1 MTLDTINRKLL
12 ENVIRDEH
20 KAGEKF
26 FEYAQRIDSLCS
38 NPEKLYS
45 RLDFPSQESDYN
57 SFLQQ
62 VYISSIFS
70 DVSKIYPT
78 SGFATYFGDDRYDKK
93 EIKELLEHH
102 KMITSS
108 KEILSVREGY
118 FIFSDSE
125 AEFLQSN
132 LNPLFDAGL
141 ITLTP
146 NPNLMIIA
154 GSKEEPKFYTVPAE
168 VNFETDMW
176 RAPLYNGK
184 QKDIPIK
191 QLTNKNSKQA
201 EIIHEIMIP
210 FISGLSAKDF
220 SLVLQDEA
228 DLISS
233 FRFEL
238 KKLTN
243 IKDDNYEFS
252 SELYQDLIRPRVDKI
267 NQKFKSV
274 SELHSFKMKGV
285 TAFTSILSL
294 VSMAAGDFMG
304 AASIIIGLGTG
315 TAGLVKFE
323 ADYHSEINNLKN
335 DSMYL
340 LWRLNQIRKS

>member
-1 MTLDTINRKLL
+1 MTLDTINRTLL
-12 ENVIRDEH
+12 ENVISDQH

-26 FEYAQRIDSLCS
+26 FEYAQTIDSLCS
-38 NPEKLYS
+38 NPQKLYS
-45 RLDFPSQESDYN
+45 RIDFPSQESEYN
-57 SFLQQ
+57 SFIQQ

-78 SGFATYFGDDRYDKK
+78 SGFATYFGDERYDEQ
-93 EIKELLEHH
+93 EINELLEHH
-102 KMITSS
+102 KIITNS

-125 AEFLQSN
+125 ADFLQTN

-154 GSKEEPKFYTVPAE
+154 GSKEEPNFYTVPAE

-176 RAPLYNGK
+176 RAPLYSGK

-191 QLTNKNSKQA
+191 QLTTSNPKQA
-201 EIIHEIMIP
+201 EIIQEIMIP

-220 SLVLQDEA
+220 SLVLQDEG

-233 FRFEL
+233 FRYEL
-238 KKLTN
+238 KKLTD
-243 IKDDNYEFS
+243 IKNNNYEYS
-252 SELYQDLIRPRVDKI
+252 SELYQDLIRPRIDRI
-267 NQKFKSV
+267 NQKFKSI

-294 VSMAAGDFMG
+294 VSLAAGDFMG
-304 AASIIIGLGTG
+304 AASIIVGLGTG
-315 TAGLVKFE
+315 TAGVVKFE
-323 ADYHSEINNLKN
+323 ADYHSEVNNLKN

-340 LWRLNQIRKS
+340 LWRLNQIRKA